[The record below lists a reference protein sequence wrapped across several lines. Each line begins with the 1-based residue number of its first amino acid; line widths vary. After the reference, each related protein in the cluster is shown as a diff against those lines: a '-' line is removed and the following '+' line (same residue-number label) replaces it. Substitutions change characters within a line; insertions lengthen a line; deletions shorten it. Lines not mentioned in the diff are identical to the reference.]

1 MHRVL
6 VSKYIT
12 SHIYCHDFC
21 SSEIHSL
28 PSHSCGYQYGA
39 FLISCFVLFFSPGS
53 IHPFTSSF
61 LSCFHRLPLGSVS
74 ENESVKLVSSS
85 EHVITTLARWRWRRS
100 QMGCEVFHLG
110 CQTARCKKS
119 KSVSSS
125 LNLFSW
131 MPAQPV
137 VGSFGVTCFPPLMHL
152 HVILV
157 GKLALLTRI
166 YMERMYLSSVL
177 KENNKS
183 VPECKILTL
192 LFY

>member
-1 MHRVL
+1 MHPVL

-28 PSHSCGYQYGA
+28 LPHSCWYQYGA
-39 FLISCFVLFFSPGS
+39 FLICFVFSPGN

-61 LSCFHRLPLGSVS
+61 LSCFHRLPLGSMS
-74 ENESVKLVSSS
+74 ENESVKLVSLS
-85 EHVITTLARWRWRRS
+85 EHVIITLVQRRWWRS

-125 LNLFSW
+125 LNLFSR
-131 MPAQPV
+131 MSAKPV
-137 VGSFGVTCFPPLMHL
+137 VGSSGVTCFPPLMHL
-152 HVILV
+152 HIILA
-157 GKLALLTRI
+157 GKLVLLTHI
-166 YMERMYLSSVL
+166 YVDRMYLSSVL
-177 KENNKS
+177 TENNKS
-183 VPECKILTL
+183 VSECKILTL
-192 LFY
+192 LFD